1 MKVTHLFIYP
11 IKSLAPVALTSVEIG
26 PMGLSGDREM
36 MLVDKDGVFITQR
49 TRKELTRFVVQITP
63 KGVLVADKVTKSE
76 FTIIPEDFKSHH
88 SKVEIWEDEVLN
100 TLLNPEAS
108 QWFSQILNEPVHLVK
123 INPTH
128 NRVTKS
134 KHHTT
139 YSQITSFADSL
150 PILLCGTASFKA
162 VEENYGSYNWLRF
175 RPNIIVE
182 TADAFAE
189 DFWDILSVNGVEL
202 QNKKRCARCNLIT
215 LDPQTAVVDKEFLGK
230 LSRYRTHQNEVY
242 FGVQMVPVTGGNIAV
257 GDALNIISTKPTS
270 DI

>member
-11 IKSLAPVALTSVEIG
+11 IKSLAPVTLTSVEIG

-49 TRKELTRFVVQITP
+49 TRKELTRFEVLLTP
-63 KGVLVADKVTKSE
+63 VGVLVQDKLTQSKC
-76 FTIIPEDFKSHH
+76 TINPEGFDTPID
-88 SKVEIWEDEVLN
+88 KVEIWEDQVFN
-100 TLLNPEAS
+100 TLVNYEAS
-108 QWFSQILNEPVHLVK
+108 QWFSQILKEPVHLVK
-123 INPTH
+123 INPAY

-150 PILLCGTASFKA
+150 PILLCGSASFKA
-162 VEENYGSYNWLRF
+162 VEEDYGSYNWLRF

-215 LDPQTAVVDKEFLGK
+215 LDPETALADKEFLGK

-242 FGVQMVPVTGGNIAV
+242 FGVQMVPLSGGTITV
-257 GDALNIISTKPTS
+257 GDSVVVTSTTATP
-270 DI
+270 

>member
-1 MKVTHLFIYP
+1 
-11 IKSLAPVALTSVEIG
+11 
-26 PMGLSGDREM
+26 M
-36 MLVDKDGVFITQR
+36 MLVDKNGVFITQR
-49 TRKELTRFVVQITP
+49 TRKELTRFEVQLTTV
-63 KGVLVADKVTKSE
+63 GVLVLDKLTQSKC
-76 FTIIPEDFKSHH
+76 TINPEGFDTPID
-88 SKVEIWEDEVLN
+88 KVEIWEDEVFN

-162 VEENYGSYNWLRF
+162 VEEDYGPYNWLRF

-182 TADAFAE
+182 TEVPFGE
-189 DFWDILSVNGVEL
+189 DFWDTLSVNGVEL

-242 FGVQMVPVTGGNIAV
+242 FGVQMVPVSGGNIAV
-257 GDALNIISTKPTS
+257 GDALNNISTKPAS